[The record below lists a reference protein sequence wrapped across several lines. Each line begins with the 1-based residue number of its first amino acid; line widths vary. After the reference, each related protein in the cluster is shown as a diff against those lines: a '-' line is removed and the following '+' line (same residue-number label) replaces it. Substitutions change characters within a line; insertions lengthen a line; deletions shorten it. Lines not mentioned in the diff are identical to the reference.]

1 MLKHFF
7 KFIEYYG
14 KNRKTKIIFFML
26 ISIFA
31 GLLELAGIGL
41 IYPFLLMIMNPQ
53 SLSDNILF
61 AKLSDLFINQNY
73 VIIAIG
79 CIIVLMFLAK
89 NLLMIICSYLQN
101 KFVIDWK
108 NDINK
113 MIMSYYVNAPYNNLF
128 KDTNSEKIYNLTVL
142 SSQTLET
149 FVLRTLVFLT
159 NCIIIVLIL
168 SLLLFKFSVSA
179 LATIIFVGVSMF
191 FVNKFF
197 KNKTEVLAPK
207 MLEYSS
213 KNNNQVIE
221 NIKNLKEIRIFSA
234 KKFFMKKFEK
244 IQRANND
251 IIFKNNF
258 YASIPPF
265 VIETILVL
273 ALIFF
278 AGIILCENSENSS
291 EIIASY
297 GLLAAIIFRIAP
309 SLNRIQ
315 VALNHMNSSKD
326 MVKKM
331 NYEYEKNKFD
341 KLFNVKHSEKGI
353 TFIDKIKLKNVDFEY
368 EDNKPILKN
377 INLSIKKGEFIGIT
391 GLSGAGKSTLADIL
405 MGVLPIK
412 KGEFLVDSEII
423 KESNAGDYRKIVGYV
438 PQEIN
443 ILDGTYKNN
452 VAWGINE
459 DEIEE
464 NKVIECLN
472 KSSLYEFVTENG
484 GINSKIEGLSQGQKQ
499 RLAIARALYKNSEI
513 IILDEATSSLD
524 VETESEISE
533 MLKELKKEKT
543 IIIIAHRLQTIKE
556 CDKLIYLKDGEIIDI
571 DTFVGLKNKY
581 SEFERLINL
590 SKI

>member
-353 TFIDKIKLKNVDFEY
+353 TFIDKIELKNVDFEY